1 MFKKRKIYLLVFLVL
16 FLPLIFI
23 NVKANSASQDV
34 IIAVN
39 ALNEITLSKSEVN
52 LSVTSPTEDGVTEEV
67 SDSTTTMSYS
77 TNESNQKIT
86 AQLDRG
92 LPLGITLMVEVAST
106 SGTSKGQVVLEEFP
120 QDIITG
126 LSNTSETGQTV
137 TYTVAAT
144 KFAEPTPGV
153 TYTVTYTIT
162 SS

>member
-1 MFKKRKIYLLVFLVL
+1 LFKKPSIYLLVFLIL
-16 FLPLIFI
+16 FSVII
-23 NVKANSASQDV
+23 SNNVKANSTSQDV

-52 LSVTSPTEDGVTEEV
+52 LSITSPTESGVTEEA
-67 SDSTTTMSYS
+67 SDSSTTMSYS

-92 LPLGITLMVEVAST
+92 LPLGITLMVEVTST
-106 SGTSKGQVVLEEFP
+106 SGTSQGQVVLEEFS

-126 LSNTSETGQTV
+126 LSNTSESGQTV
-137 TYTVAAT
+137 TYTVGANM
-144 KFAEPTPGV
+144 FAEPTPGV

>member
-1 MFKKRKIYLLVFLVL
+1 MFKKLKIYLVVFLI
-16 FLPLIFI
+16 LISPI
-23 NVKANSASQDV
+23 ISNSVKANSASQDV

-52 LSVTSPTEDGVTEEV
+52 LSVTSPTESEVNEEV
-67 SDSTTTMSYS
+67 SDSTTTMTYS

-86 AQLDRG
+86 AELDRG
-92 LPLGITLMVEVAST
+92 LPTGITLMVEVASA
-106 SGTSKGQVVLEEFP
+106 SGTSEGQVVLEEFS

-126 LSNTSETGQTV
+126 LSNISESGQTV
-137 TYTVAAT
+137 TYTVGANM
-144 KFAEPTPGV
+144 FAEPTPGV